1 MQSCLKFWIVCMIVG
16 SNVCWVQYVENR
28 NMKFR
33 FQPMYLRNMYGGRE
47 YCNLNLWLN
56 NTGSKYYTKNTNFIT
71 EDNWLST
78 IPVDSIRN
86 ALGNDWCMMTVY
98 GNLEWGE
105 MAKDEPEIFFF
116 AFRKNVSKENLSKW
130 NKLTEISNHSS
141 RLVLPLYI
149 SNS

>member
-1 MQSCLKFWIVCMIVG
+1 MHTSFF
-16 SNVCWVQYVENR
+16 E
-28 NMKFR
+28 
-33 FQPMYLRNMYGGRE
+33 NMYGGRE

-98 GNLEWGE
+98 GNLEWGK

-130 NKLTEISNHSS
+130 NNLTEISNHRS
-141 RLVLPLYI
+141 RIALPFFYI
-149 SNS
+149 QFIEIKKLIVHSLN